1 MNKEEMNDKL
11 ANLIFI
17 RNWLKCIKHRART
30 RETRLDIQILIEKVN
45 EVIEAEKTAKTEVL

>member
-1 MNKEEMNDKL
+1 MNDKL

-17 RNWLKCIKHRART
+17 RNWLKCIKYRAKT

-45 EVIEAEKTAKTEVL
+45 DVIEAEKTLKKGV

>member
-1 MNKEEMNDKL
+1 MNDKL

-17 RNWLKCIKHRART
+17 RNWLKCIKHRAKT

-45 EVIEAEKTAKTEVL
+45 DVIEAEKTLKEGV